1 MSQTLMR
8 QEILEIPDAVERL
21 LTLGQNAQQSAA
33 AQARAFD
40 PAFLISVAR
49 GSSDHAATYLKYTSE
64 LVLGLVLASVGPS
77 VASVYNAPL
86 KLDRALGITISQSGQ
101 SPDIV
106 ALTKAARND
115 GALTV
120 SITNEPDSPLARASA
135 LSLPLHAG
143 KELSVAATKTFVT
156 SVVAGLIFMAEWAR
170 DDDLKAALYA
180 LPAHLEKAV
189 KNDWPELRTAL
200 KTRES
205 LFTIGRGPSWAI
217 AGEAALKL
225 KETCLIHG
233 EAYSSAEVLHGPV
246 SIVEQGFPVLGFAV
260 GDQAE
265 QGLIDVA
272 DKMAD
277 MGANVFVTSNMAQRA
292 NSLAHV
298 RTGHPLTDPITL
310 IISFYAMVEK
320 LALSRGIAPD
330 SPRHLRK
337 VTETV

>member
-1 MSQTLMR
+1 MNQTLMR
-8 QEILEIPDAVERL
+8 QEILEIPDTVERL
-21 LTLGQNAQQSAA
+21 LTLGQSAHQSAA
-33 AQARAFD
+33 AQARDFD

-120 SITNEPDSPLARASA
+120 AITNEPDSPLAHASA
-135 LSLPLHAG
+135 MSLALHAG
-143 KELSVAATKTFVT
+143 QEKSVAATKTFVT
-156 SVVAGLIFMAEWAR
+156 SVVAGLIFFAEWAR
-170 DDDLKAALYA
+170 DDELKAAIHA
-180 LPAHLEKAV
+180 LPAHLENAV
-189 KNDWPELRTAL
+189 KNDWPELRAAL
-200 KTRES
+200 QDRAS

-225 KETCLIHG
+225 KETCQIHG

-246 SIVEQGFPVLGFAV
+246 SIIENGFPVLGFAV
-260 GDQAE
+260 GDRAE
-265 QGLIDVA
+265 KGLIEVA
-272 DKMAD
+272 DRMAD
-277 MGANVFVTSNMAQRA
+277 MGANVFVTSSMAGRA

-298 RTGHPLTDPITL
+298 RTGHPLTDPIAL

-330 SPRHLRK
+330 SPPHLRK